1 MEIDMKEVIDN
12 GSTRREEY
20 LIANIIAAA
29 ASSANSA
36 YSAGIDP
43 EITSVGHKR
52 IAANLATFATR
63 NHLIDLRN
71 IIDRAIEAH
80 DKGVVVL

>member
-1 MEIDMKEVIDN
+1 MKIDINEVIDN
-12 GSTRREEY
+12 GTIRREEY

-52 IAANLATFATR
+52 IAAQLATLARR

-80 DKGVVVL
+80 DKGCIVL